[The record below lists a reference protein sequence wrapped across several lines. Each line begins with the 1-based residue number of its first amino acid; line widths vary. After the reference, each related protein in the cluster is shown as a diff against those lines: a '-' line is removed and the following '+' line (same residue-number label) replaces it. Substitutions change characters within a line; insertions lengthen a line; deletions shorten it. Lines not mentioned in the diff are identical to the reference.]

1 MSWPP
6 TTSSSISAPRR
17 LLSTLASRVFL
28 FFCSECCVSCRFA
41 LSSSIWR
48 ASNLSQCCSGKAW
61 LRISGWGCTLLS
73 SPSHSCWSL
82 VSASECLAFSSTNLK
97 RQRASRKWRKSTGRW
112 PHEWGV
118 DERVALSSLLCSPA
132 SSQSTW
138 LHLGKLWEQESIGV
152 GLRAQG
158 LLSQSIWFASKCSL
172 LSSWVRLDSSYS
184 AAVAR
189 DGCVFWF
196 WLECIVTCG
205 TSQLDWV
212 SESTNLRI
220 ISWLTKSMA
229 SVSAIFILAFFFSLL
244 LLICL
249 IWVLIL
255 CIYTRASSPP
265 KVVPE
270 SPSISQSNQPTV
282 EMMSSVRTG
291 SIQLERQFSSI
302 SVYPLR
308 DPRDTQSVSS
318 EEEGT
323 TAISI
328 PIRF

>member
-189 DGCVFWF
+189 DGCVF
-196 WLECIVTCG
+196 
-205 TSQLDWV
+205 
-212 SESTNLRI
+212 
-220 ISWLTKSMA
+220 
-229 SVSAIFILAFFFSLL
+229 
-244 LLICL
+244 
-249 IWVLIL
+249 
-255 CIYTRASSPP
+255 
-265 KVVPE
+265 
-270 SPSISQSNQPTV
+270 
-282 EMMSSVRTG
+282 
-291 SIQLERQFSSI
+291 
-302 SVYPLR
+302 
-308 DPRDTQSVSS
+308 
-318 EEEGT
+318 
-323 TAISI
+323 
-328 PIRF
+328 